1 MKNATPSVKSPP
13 RVSEPAPF
21 FSVKRW
27 VGEGVAN
34 PPLSKSMPVVCRN
47 SLRSRVGLG
56 AVAKDVAPSPSQ
68 SAVVTISSRGGG
80 GGRLIVDIFA
90 LAILKVGSLGAGF
103 FGFGFIVLMLIVGS
117 VSDSAVAS
125 EITLGGAILIDSAVS
140 VSNVSCADL
149 ADSLG
154 VSFGVSKSGSDK
166 AAVSPPQAVRV
177 SIISRANA
185 SGVLGFIVGFY
196 LWILFGVILFL
207 LFSGLSR
214 VALWFI
220 FGQHLVKR
228 IY

>member
-1 MKNATPSVKSPP
+1 MAVKNATPSVKSPP
-13 RVSEPAPF
+13 RASEPAPF
-21 FSVKRW
+21 FIFKRW
-27 VGEGVAN
+27 VGVGVAN

-80 GGRLIVDIFA
+80 GGKPIVDIFA

-103 FGFGFIVLMLIVGS
+103 FGFGFIVAMLIVGS
-117 VSDSAVAS
+117 VLVSSVAS

-140 VSNVSCADL
+140 VFNVSF
-149 ADSLG
+149 ADSFAD
-154 VSFGVSKSGSDK
+154 VFGVSKSGSDK
-166 AAVSPPQAVRV
+166 AVVSPPQAVKTN
-177 SIISRANA
+177 ITSRANA
-185 SGVLGFIVGFY
+185 SGTGGFIVDFI
-196 LWILFGVILFL
+196 WGVILSL

-220 FGQHLVKR
+220 FDR
-228 IY
+228 IRKTYL